1 MGLPCRQIARVG
13 SRAYVRPTAVL
24 QAAAK
29 KDDGDLV
36 KQLVLSEL
44 RKYAGELEAKKKK
57 AVPVP
62 DAIRVAAEA
71 DPAAAGH
78 AASLSVAAKYD
89 WKAVFV
95 RLFAVYREAIA
106 SYNP

>member
-1 MGLPCRQIARVG
+1 MLKWAALLGRRRAVGLPCRQIARVG

-71 DPAAAGH
+71 EI
-78 AASLSVAAKYD
+78 
-89 WKAVFV
+89 
-95 RLFAVYREAIA
+95 EAIKRRDA
-106 SYNP
+106 LQHVKVELPKNITLD